1 MFANAAPSPIG
12 IDPLQS
18 VAKEL
23 KFLTGNIQ
31 QLLGSGHPMLDTVA
45 KYYTQSEGKYVRPM
59 LVLLMSQATALTLKH
74 DRSTPTVLDVDT
86 PMSPSTVLADSN
98 PESPLTSPPVVED
111 VSDTS
116 VLPSQRRLAEITEL
130 IHTASLLH
138 DDVID
143 NSISRRSAP
152 SANIQFGN
160 KMAVL
165 AGDFMLGRASVAL
178 ARLRDPEV
186 TELLATVIANL
197 IEGEFMQLKNTA
209 SDEKHPAYSQE
220 TMEYYLQKT
229 YLKSASLISKSTRA
243 AAILG
248 NCSPDVV
255 EAAYSYGKN
264 LGLAFQL
271 VDDMLDYTVSGA
283 ELGKPAGADLELGLA
298 TAPLLF
304 AWKDNKELGTLVGR
318 RFAEQG
324 DVKRVSFYNFQH
336 KMPNKL
342 TNRRRT
348 TLSSRAMV
356 SNKLAPWLKI
366 ISTRLAK
373 PLLSSRRA
381 MPRLAS
387 WTCVQKFCRGESRY
401 IDINI
406 PSLYVMWDEEK
417 CTFTH
422 APCLERCLQKWL
434 TAHTRQRRLS
444 KIFSY
449 WFGLQ
454 RASILLRKTTTLQQ
468 RKDKRNRA
476 AECTT

>member
-1 MFANAAPSPIG
+1 MSAPRARASTLAVTSLSPSYRASCSRYAHLPPPRPRSIPSCLPSQTRHQSSVAAAIQTAKHMFANAAPSPIG
-12 IDPLQS
+12 YDPLQS

-74 DRSTPTVLDVDT
+74 DRPTLKALDVDT

-111 VSDTS
+111 LSDTS

-143 NSISRRSAP
+143 NSTSRRSAP

-209 SDEKHPAYSQE
+209 SDAKHPSYSQE

-318 RFAEQG
+318 RFAEEG
-324 DVKRVSFYNFQH
+324 DVKRAHDLVIQGNGIEQ
-336 KMPNKL
+336 
-342 TNRRRT
+342 T
-348 TLSSRAMV
+348 RAMAEDYI
-356 SNKLAPWLKI
+356 NKAREAIAFFPE
-366 ISTRLAK
+366 SQAK
-373 PLLSSRRA
+373 AGLLD
-381 MPRLAS
+381 M
-387 WTCVQKFCRGESRY
+387 
-401 IDINI
+401 
-406 PSLYVMWDEEK
+406 
-417 CTFTH
+417 CTKV
-422 APCLERCLQKWL
+422 L
-434 TAHTRQRRLS
+434 QRR
-444 KIFSY
+444 K
-449 WFGLQ
+449 
-454 RASILLRKTTTLQQ
+454 
-468 RKDKRNRA
+468 
-476 AECTT
+476 

>member
-1 MFANAAPSPIG
+1 MFNNAAPSPIG

-59 LVLLMSQATALTLKH
+59 LVLLMSQATALTVKH
-74 DRSTPTVLDVDT
+74 ERSTPQALDVDS
-86 PMSPSTVLADSN
+86 PMSPSTVLSDSN

-111 VSDTS
+111 LSDTS

-197 IEGEFMQLKNTA
+197 IEGEFMQLRNTA
-209 SDEKHPAYSQE
+209 SDEKHPTYSQE

-318 RFAEQG
+318 RFAEEG
-324 DVKRVSFYNFQH
+324 DVKRVSFSNFQLAAR
-336 KMPNKL
+336 NIL
-342 TNRRRT
+342 TTNRRM
-348 TLSSRAMV
+348 TLLSRATAL
-356 SNKLAPWLKI
+356 NRLALWPKT
-366 ISTRLAK
+366 ISTRLVK
-373 PLLSSRRA
+373 LLLSSQRA
-381 MPRLAS
+381 RPKPAS
-387 WTCVQKFCRGESRY
+387 WTCAQKFCRGESRHIY
-401 IDINI
+401 ISIS
-406 PSLYVMWDEEK
+406 SLYVMWEDEK
-417 CTFTH
+417 CTFTQLPMSP
-422 APCLERCLQKWL
+422 ASPCAKGSQKL
-434 TAHTRQRRLS
+434 AVDPSPSGGIRVV
-444 KIFSY
+444 ISY
-449 WFGLQ
+449 RNTQLHFKYNFGHWENF
-454 RASILLRKTTTLQQ
+454 R
-468 RKDKRNRA
+468 
-476 AECTT
+476 